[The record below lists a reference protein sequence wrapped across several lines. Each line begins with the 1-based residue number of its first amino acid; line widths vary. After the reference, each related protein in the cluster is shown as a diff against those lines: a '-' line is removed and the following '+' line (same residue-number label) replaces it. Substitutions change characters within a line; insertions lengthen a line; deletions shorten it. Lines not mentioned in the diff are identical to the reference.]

1 MYMYVHIYLRLS
13 FKTIPRHYVCVR
25 VCACVCVCVH
35 PRLHSHQMVYRCAM
49 CQCITSPK
57 TIPRHCVCVYVC
69 TSVRVSAPPDTPD
82 GLWVSCPQFPHALL
96 SLITVGMCVCAH
108 KCVRVCVCLCVDIHT
123 YIYNFHT
130 PSHISRRPSPLLQR
144 VAALS
149 HCLTSKVHTYS
160 AQGGNELCF
169 KHNIQSIISNVN
181 CAHRFCTWGQCIIF
195 KNEYPI
201 YYI

>member
-1 MYMYVHIYLRLS
+1 MC
-13 FKTIPRHYVCVR
+13 VCVR
-25 VCACVCVCVH
+25 VCACVCTRAFGAIRWSTDAPCANASR
-35 PRLHSHQMVYRCAM
+35 PLRLSHVTVSVSM
-49 CQCITSPK
+49 
-57 TIPRHCVCVYVC
+57 
-69 TSVRVSAPPDTPD
+69 SVRVCVCQLLQIRRMVCECLVRNFHTPSCLSS
-82 GLWVSCPQFPHALL
+82 LW
-96 SLITVGMCVCAH
+96 GMCVCAH

-130 PSHISRRPSPLLQR
+130 PSHISRRPSPLHQR

-181 CAHRFCTWGQCIIF
+181 CAHRFCTWRQCIIF